1 MSFSSTENHNL
12 QFQEKVTYLLLP
24 LSPSLPLLF
33 CLPSSFLPPGIIL
46 TCRLLPPPH
55 HPRSCLIYIPSFY
68 ISDTVLLFFAYT
80 SVSFIAPLLPPF
92 PTEHRPALEAPLRD
106 CQFHMEVHGWQALSP
121 STPALDYALHQIR
134 GLVLSP
140 MFL

>member
-1 MSFSSTENHNL
+1 MSFSYTENHNL

-24 LSPSLPLLF
+24 LSPSLHLF
-33 CLPSSFLPPGIIL
+33 CLPSSFLSTFGYNTYL
-46 TCRLLPPPH
+46 QALFPH

-80 SVSFIAPLLPPF
+80 SLSFIAPLLPPF
-92 PTEHRPALEAPLRD
+92 PTEYCLALEAPLCD

-121 STPALDYALHQIR
+121 STPLLDYALHQIR